1 MTAVLIIGAG
11 WLGRPLAKQLS
22 ASNHA
27 VHVTNSS
34 HESTEES
41 LELGLSAHQL
51 QLPLPSIQS
60 LASLIEQL
68 KIEVVIGCIT
78 PGFRRSATPDWDSY
92 ANNWQQICEAAKQG
106 GARKVIMISSTAV
119 YPSVSKDMKEEDA
132 SLGLALGNN
141 DFSDKSLALLQAE
154 QRVIDSEMDHVV
166 IRCSGLVDEI
176 RHPSRFATRLR
187 SVSRNA
193 PANMLHRV
201 DAVGVVEFAMNHIG
215 HDIINASTPNT
226 CDKAQFYQAAI
237 ESKGLDIALP
247 EVVDTPDKRIDS
259 SRSVGLGYQ
268 YQYQHTLD
276 LL

>member
-22 ASNHA
+22 ASNHT

-34 HESTEES
+34 HENTEES
-41 LELGLSAHQL
+41 LEFGLSAHQL
-51 QLPLPSIQS
+51 QLPLPCIQP

-92 ANNWQQICEAAKQG
+92 ANNWQQICDAAKQG

-119 YPSVSKDMKEEDA
+119 YPSVSKDMKEDDA
-132 SLGLALGNN
+132 SLELALGSN
-141 DFSDKSLALLQAE
+141 DFSKKSLALLQAE
-154 QRVIDSEMDHVV
+154 QKIIESGMDYVV

-176 RHPSRFATRLR
+176 RHPSRFAMRLR

-201 DAVGVVEFAMNHIG
+201 DAVGMVEYAMTHIG

-237 ESKGLDIALP
+237 DARSLNISLP
-247 EVVDTPDKRIDS
+247 EVVDTPDKQIDS
-259 SRSVGLGYQ
+259 SKSVKLGYQ
-268 YQYQHTLD
+268 YHFQHTLD

>member
-22 ASNHA
+22 ASNHT

-34 HESTEES
+34 HESTKES

-51 QLPLPSIQS
+51 QLPLSSTQS
-60 LASLIEQL
+60 LASLIEQSQ
-68 KIEVVIGCIT
+68 IEVVIGCIT
-78 PGFRRSATPDWDSY
+78 PGFRRSTTPDWDSY

-106 GARKVIMISSTAV
+106 GASKVIMISSTAV
-119 YPSVSKDMKEEDA
+119 YPSESKDMKEEDA
-132 SLGLALGNN
+132 SLELALGNN
-141 DFSDKSLALLQAE
+141 AFSDKSRALLQAE
-154 QRVIDSEMDHVV
+154 QRVIDCGMDYAV

-201 DAVGVVEFAMNHIG
+201 DAVGVVEFAMNHIK
-215 HDIINASTPNT
+215 HCIINASTPNT

-237 ESKGLDIALP
+237 QSRDLDITLP

-259 SRSVGLGYQ
+259 SKSVELGYQ
-268 YQYQHTLD
+268 YHYQHTLD

>member
-1 MTAVLIIGAG
+1 MTSVLIIGAG

-22 ASNHA
+22 ASNHT

-34 HESTEES
+34 HTSTEES
-41 LELGLSAHQL
+41 LELGLSAHPL
-51 QLPLPSIQS
+51 QLPLPSTQS

-68 KIEVVIGCIT
+68 QIEVVIGCIT

-92 ANNWQQICEAAKQG
+92 ANNWQQICKAAKQG
-106 GARKVIMISSTAV
+106 GATKVIMISSTAV

-132 SLGLALGNN
+132 NLALATGSN

-154 QRVIDSEMDHVV
+154 QRVIDSGMDYVV
-166 IRCSGLVDEI
+166 IRCSGLVDEV

-201 DAVGVVEFAMNHIG
+201 DAVGVVEFAMNHIKHG
-215 HDIINASTPNT
+215 ILNASTPST

-237 ESKGLDIALP
+237 QSKQLDISLP
-247 EVVDTPDKRIDS
+247 EIVDTPDKRIDS
-259 SRSVGLGYQ
+259 SKSVTLGYH